1 MGATAKPIRWLWRP
15 DIYAIAL
22 GVIIV
27 IGSLLPIQSDEP
39 LPEHFYQRGDLYQ
52 HIAAYALL
60 TFFALSSWGETLRH
74 AGLVMVSIVCLGV
87 IVEFIQPSVGRSLD
101 IFDLAANS
109 AGVIVGGICM
119 LGLSV
124 WQVRVRP

>member
-1 MGATAKPIRWLWRP
+1 MLAKPIRWLWRP

-22 GVIIV
+22 GAIIV

-60 TFFALSSWGETLRH
+60 TFSALLSWGQPLRRVGQIMM
-74 AGLVMVSIVCLGV
+74 AIVCLGAALEV
-87 IVEFIQPSVGRSLD
+87 MQLYVGRS
-101 IFDLAANS
+101 FDVVDLVANS
-109 AGVIVGGICM
+109 AGVIVGGIWV
-119 LGLSV
+119 LGLGV
-124 WQVRVRP
+124 WQVRTRR